1 MICEKS
7 TDPRMVDKQVG
18 AWKRD
23 GVMQTSKE
31 SQRLRD
37 SQIETNTVKAVNE
50 SFIKKQKPSI
60 KVEHKGS
67 TASPFFKQQQVNDG
81 GTQYSLDIAVN
92 TKKNGPINQEEQ
104 DLIRKRES
112 FDKTVELVDNDSRS

>member
-1 MICEKS
+1 
-7 TDPRMVDKQVG
+7 
-18 AWKRD
+18 
-23 GVMQTSKE
+23 MQTSKE

-37 SQIETNTVKAVNE
+37 SQLETNTVKAVNE

-60 KVEHKGS
+60 TVEHKGT
-67 TASPFFKQQQVNDG
+67 TASPFFKQQLVNNG

-92 TKKNGPINQEEQ
+92 TKQNGPINQEEQ
-104 DLIRKRES
+104 DLIRQRES

>member
-7 TDPRMVDKQVG
+7 TDPRMVDKQIG

-23 GVMQTSKE
+23 GVMQTSAE

-60 KVEHKGS
+60 TVEHKGT
-67 TASPFFKQQQVNDG
+67 TASPFFKQQLVNNG

-92 TKKNGPINQEEQ
+92 TKTNGPIN
-104 DLIRKRES
+104 
-112 FDKTVELVDNDSRS
+112 